1 MHTKGICSSLGITMR
16 TLSVELYSEQKPF
29 ELYQHNLLNDGDS
42 KNDENETINIEIFE
56 NTREEISDT
65 FTRKSTLSTNR
76 SLTSCQSKYT
86 DVLHEIDFQQAESPL
101 NVTVVPQHTFSE
113 ATLNTQQKSFVF
125 NKSNLIFDRSN
136 HLKYS
141 NSPRPIEHQPQL
153 HSKHKTLYRCDLDS
167 LRKPRNNPAASKN
180 SIVSKKLIKTQT
192 KLPRNLLINAAEG
205 LRELSRDS
213 SDDEHFDTNSSL
225 NFLIHNSTQNLNDSS
240 SSTESS
246 KHTYTMGSPA
256 EFLDTKLDLEQMDR
270 SYHSAVSNNSES
282 NSVGSHI
289 HESTDYAASNGTF
302 TRPRLP
308 NTVVCNGEF
317 RLKVDKNNEF
327 GTNKENKS
335 SHFPLKMT
343 DLMSFEELDDY
354 LFDTQKLVTQLEQK
368 MANNKSEIVTS
379 QKQWSVKKNESIS
392 STEDNEVAKALNNAD
407 QLLGSTANKRLSAI
421 LRRRQ
426 DKQRA
431 CHSDVEQAKRLLNGS
446 SGITEGKSTRSRKTT
461 QSSVTSRPQSQQPTS
476 RCVKNSHVSS
486 CDQSFVPV
494 RNASETRRNCSNKL
508 SHNSSNF
515 STSVEKSTKSFFSQK
530 IVNIDHHNISNNH
543 SSTSTTPESS
553 RQVGSDAIK
562 ASKMLAAL
570 NWQRRKSYD
579 PRQFLNKSTGNST
592 ARSQSRPPMDDDIL
606 STSTDGK
613 SRSCLTNRSVN
624 PTRRL
629 TVTTRRTAPVDT
641 TDCIAAMEL
650 VRQIN
655 HNSDLRSIGD
665 FHNRTTIHTGKN
677 SNRKG
682 CTNQHNQEF
691 KEAEPKI
698 ITSDKKSNTCES
710 RLKTKQTSKTCSVCD
725 GTKHCSRHQNSNGN
739 KNANKHLPSVVTAR
753 LPTHQQI
760 DSSNSQSCTSESNF
774 PCPSDSSKIITIEC
788 TGKIKTFNQNEMN
801 CHDIAVETVKF
812 KIEKLTNFIVRL
824 RKRIERD
831 YAQHGTCSPG
841 DDVFG
846 DEAVG
851 AVVAGRSTGMHPV
864 VAACLQNLRIL
875 EVNAQEIFNLLY
887 PNEVDF
893 WEPARVCLLEG
904 KDDEKL
910 FNDAR
915 SQITEHLSSS
925 IETSGKTLENTGIIQ
940 SKILSPL
947 DNFPSDSPQINKELD
962 TLSDADLI

>member
-1 MHTKGICSSLGITMR
+1 MDFQTVYESRR
-16 TLSVELYSEQKPF
+16 TLSVELCSEQKRPEF
-29 ELYQHNLLNDGDS
+29 CQHNLV
-42 KNDENETINIEIFE
+42 NDEDSRNDKNETINIEISGK
-56 NTREEISDT
+56 TREDISDT
-65 FTRKSTLSTNR
+65 FTRKSILSTNR
-76 SLTSCQSKYT
+76 SLPSYQSKDI
-86 DVLHEIDFQQAESPL
+86 DVLHQIDFQQTESPSSI
-101 NVTVVPQHTFSE
+101 TVVPQHTFSE
-113 ATLNTQQKSFVF
+113 TTLNTQQKSLVY
-125 NKSNLIFDRSN
+125 NKGSLIFDSSN

-141 NSPRPIEHQPQL
+141 ISPCPIEHQTQL
-153 HSKHKTLYRCDLDS
+153 HSKHKTLYRSNLDS
-167 LRKPRNNPAASKN
+167 LRKPKNNPAAGKN
-180 SIVSKKLIKTQT
+180 SSVNKKLIKTRT
-192 KLPRNLLINAAEG
+192 KLPQNLLINAAEG

-213 SDDEHFDTNSSL
+213 SDDEHFDSNSSL
-225 NFLIHNSTQNLNDSS
+225 NFLTHTSTQNLNDSS

-246 KHTYTMGSPA
+246 KHTYTMESPT
-256 EFLDTKLDLEQMDR
+256 EFLDRKLELEQMDR

-289 HESTDYAASNGTF
+289 HESTDYTTSNGAF

-308 NTVVCNGEF
+308 HTVVPNGEF
-317 RLKVDKNNEF
+317 RLRVDKNTKV

-335 SHFPLKMT
+335 SYLPLKVT
-343 DLMSFEELDDY
+343 DLLSFEELDDY

-379 QKQWSVKKNESIS
+379 QKQWSVKQNEAIS
-392 STEDNEVAKALNNAD
+392 STEDYEVARALNNAD

-431 CHSDVEQAKRLLNGS
+431 CHSDVEQAKRVLNGS

-461 QSSVTSRPQSQQPTS
+461 QSSITSRPQSQQPTS
-476 RCVKNSHVSS
+476 RCVGNSHVSS

-494 RNASETRRNCSNKL
+494 RNASETRRNYSNRL

-530 IVNIDHHNISNNH
+530 VVNIDHHSISNNH
-543 SSTSTTPESS
+543 SSTSSTPESS
-553 RQVGSDAIK
+553 RQLGSNAIK
-562 ASKMLAAL
+562 TSKMLAAL

-592 ARSQSRPPMDDDIL
+592 ARSQSRPPKDDDIL
-606 STSTDGK
+606 SISTDSK
-613 SRSCLTNRSVN
+613 SKSCLTNRSVN

-641 TDCIAAMEL
+641 TDCIAAMEI

-655 HNSDLRSIGD
+655 HNNDVQSMGD
-665 FHNRTTIHTGKN
+665 YYDRTTIHTVKD

-682 CTNQHNQEF
+682 FTSQHNQEF
-691 KEAEPKI
+691 KETDPKI
-698 ITSDKKSNTCES
+698 ITSDKKFDTCES
-710 RLKTKQTSKTCSVCD
+710 RLKTKQTSRTSSVCD

-739 KNANKHLPSVVTAR
+739 KNANKHFPSVVTAR

-760 DSSNSQSCTSESNF
+760 HASNSQSCTNESNF
-774 PCPSDSSKIITIEC
+774 HCPSGSSKIITIES
-788 TGKIKTFNQNEMN
+788 TGRNKTSNQNEMN
-801 CHDIAVETVKF
+801 YQDIAVETVKF

-831 YAQHGTCSPG
+831 YAEHGTCSPG

-864 VAACLQNLRIL
+864 VASCLQNLRVL

-887 PNEVDF
+887 PNEIDF

-915 SQITEHLSSS
+915 SQITEQLSSS
-925 IETSGKTLENTGIIQ
+925 IETSGKTLENTSIVQ

-947 DNFPSDSPQINKELD
+947 DNCSSDSPHINKELD